1 MKRKPFTLDAMPV
14 SQETLKAAQFLRLV
28 NENPALIKSSRV
40 VAPKLGERG
49 FGKVMVEYSRP
60 VLHAR

>member
-1 MKRKPFTLDAMPV
+1 MKRKPLTLDTMPV
-14 SQETLKAAQFLRLV
+14 SRETMEASKFLQLV

-40 VAPKLGERG
+40 VVPKLGDRS

-60 VLHAR
+60 VLHAL